1 MENNLN
7 IVKSEFKELPNNIE
21 AEQSV
26 IGSILVTNEI
36 FDEISTIIS
45 SINFY
50 DPMHQKIYN
59 AIESLIYKGMLAN
72 PITLKNYFEDEKDD
86 LDVPEYLVKITK
98 FSTSIR
104 QAIEYSKIIYD
115 MFVRRELIKISEQ
128 TIDNAKITDLDS
140 SGQNIIENSERLL
153 FDLAEKGSFNS
164 SLIKF
169 DDAMKQTIEMASAAY
184 KNEGG
189 IVGVPTGLRDLD
201 DKLGGLHQS
210 DLIIIAGRPSMG
222 KTSLATNIAFNAAKH
237 IQDNQKK
244 SSVAF
249 FSLEMSSE
257 QLSTRILSEQAR
269 IGSNDIRRGRI
280 SDEQFDQFLETSKNI
295 AELPLFID
303 ETPAISIAA
312 MSNRAR
318 RIKRLHGL
326 DMIVVDY
333 IQLMRGTTYNK
344 DGRVQE
350 ISQITQGLKAIAK
363 ELGVPVVALSQ
374 LSRQVE
380 QRDDHKP
387 QLADLRESGSIE
399 QDADVVMFVYREGY
413 YLQRKEPREATVEHA
428 EWQAKMNEVAHL
440 AEIIIGK
447 QRHGPIGKVTLEFE
461 KDLQNLKILKLIK
474 FKYKTLM
481 LTSLYENTILKNPKF
496 IILILF
502 ITLISFGYYSK
513 DFRLDAS
520 SETLLIEDD
529 PDLEYLREITN
540 RYGSKEFLVL
550 TYTPNEGMISNTSIN
565 NLLSLKYKI
574 QSLDWVHSVI
584 TLLDI
589 PLLNNTDAPLQE
601 RLKGFKTLKDED
613 VDKNRGFKEILES
626 PVFRNFVISESGK
639 TSGIIVNIKQ
649 NPILED
655 IENRSK
661 KEIDEHRDK
670 IKKQN
675 HKNILE
681 IRDVIKSY
689 DDVGKIYLG
698 GIPMIADDM
707 MTFIK
712 SDIIVF
718 GLGVL
723 LFIIATLWFVFKK

>member
-1 MENNLN
+1 MENNLS
-7 IVKSEFKELPNNIE
+7 IVKDKFKELPNNIE

-59 AIESLIYKGMLAN
+59 AMESLIYKGMLAN

-98 FSTSIR
+98 FSTSVR

-128 TIDNAKITDLDS
+128 TIDSAKINDLDT

-164 SLIKF
+164 SLVKF

-237 IQDNQKK
+237 IQDSGKK
-244 SSVAF
+244 SSIAF

-363 ELGVPVVALSQ
+363 ELGIPVLALSQ

-461 KDLQNLKILKLIK
+461 ERFTK
-474 FKYKTLM
+474 FKDTQ
-481 LTSLYENTILKNPKF
+481 
-496 IILILF
+496 
-502 ITLISFGYYSK
+502 
-513 DFRLDAS
+513 
-520 SETLLIEDD
+520 
-529 PDLEYLREITN
+529 
-540 RYGSKEFLVL
+540 
-550 TYTPNEGMISNTSIN
+550 IN
-565 NLLSLKYKI
+565 
-574 QSLDWVHSVI
+574 
-584 TLLDI
+584 
-589 PLLNNTDAPLQE
+589 
-601 RLKGFKTLKDED
+601 
-613 VDKNRGFKEILES
+613 
-626 PVFRNFVISESGK
+626 
-639 TSGIIVNIKQ
+639 
-649 NPILED
+649 
-655 IENRSK
+655 
-661 KEIDEHRDK
+661 
-670 IKKQN
+670 
-675 HKNILE
+675 
-681 IRDVIKSY
+681 
-689 DDVGKIYLG
+689 
-698 GIPMIADDM
+698 
-707 MTFIK
+707 
-712 SDIIVF
+712 
-718 GLGVL
+718 
-723 LFIIATLWFVFKK
+723 

>member
-1 MENNLN
+1 MENNLS
-7 IVKSEFKELPNNIE
+7 IIKDRFKELPNNIE

-36 FDEISTIIS
+36 FDEINTIIS

-50 DPMHQKIYN
+50 DPMHQKIFN
-59 AIESLIYKGMLAN
+59 AIENLIYKGMLAN
-72 PITLKNYFEDEKDD
+72 PITLKNYFNDEKDD
-86 LDVPEYLVKITK
+86 LDIPEYLVKITK
-98 FSTSIR
+98 FSTSVR

-128 TIDNAKITDLDS
+128 TIDSANINDLETN
-140 SGQNIIENSERLL
+140 GQSIIENSEKLL

-222 KTSLATNIAFNAAKH
+222 KTSLATNIAFNAAKY
-237 IQDNQKK
+237 IQDNGKK
-244 SSVAF
+244 SSIAF

-257 QLSTRILSEQAR
+257 QLSTRILSEQSR

-280 SDEQFDQFLETSKNI
+280 SDDQFDQFLETSKNI
-295 AELPLFID
+295 AELPLYID

-333 IQLMRGTTYNK
+333 IQLMKGTSFNK

-387 QLADLRESGSIE
+387 QLSDLRESGSIE

-461 KDLQNLKILKLIK
+461 ERFTK
-474 FKYKTLM
+474 FKDTQ
-481 LTSLYENTILKNPKF
+481 
-496 IILILF
+496 
-502 ITLISFGYYSK
+502 
-513 DFRLDAS
+513 
-520 SETLLIEDD
+520 
-529 PDLEYLREITN
+529 
-540 RYGSKEFLVL
+540 
-550 TYTPNEGMISNTSIN
+550 IN
-565 NLLSLKYKI
+565 
-574 QSLDWVHSVI
+574 
-584 TLLDI
+584 
-589 PLLNNTDAPLQE
+589 
-601 RLKGFKTLKDED
+601 
-613 VDKNRGFKEILES
+613 
-626 PVFRNFVISESGK
+626 
-639 TSGIIVNIKQ
+639 
-649 NPILED
+649 
-655 IENRSK
+655 
-661 KEIDEHRDK
+661 
-670 IKKQN
+670 
-675 HKNILE
+675 
-681 IRDVIKSY
+681 
-689 DDVGKIYLG
+689 
-698 GIPMIADDM
+698 
-707 MTFIK
+707 
-712 SDIIVF
+712 
-718 GLGVL
+718 
-723 LFIIATLWFVFKK
+723 

>member
-1 MENNLN
+1 
-7 IVKSEFKELPNNIE
+7 
-21 AEQSV
+21 
-26 IGSILVTNEI
+26 
-36 FDEISTIIS
+36 
-45 SINFY
+45 
-50 DPMHQKIYN
+50 MHQKIYN
-59 AIESLIYKGMLAN
+59 AIESLIFKGMLAN

-86 LDVPEYLVKITK
+86 LNIPEYLVKITK

-128 TIDNAKITDLDS
+128 TIDSAKINDLDTN
-140 SGQNIIENSERLL
+140 GQNIIENSERLL

-237 IQDNQKK
+237 IQDSGKK
-244 SSVAF
+244 SCIAF

-269 IGSNDIRRGRI
+269 ISSNDIRRGRI

-326 DMIVVDY
+326 DMVVVDY

-363 ELGVPVVALSQ
+363 ELGVPVLALSQ

-380 QRDDHKP
+380 QRDNHQP

-399 QDADVVMFVYREGY
+399 QDADVVMFVYREAY
-413 YLQRKEPREATVEHA
+413 YLERKEPRPATVEHA
-428 EWQAKMNEVAHL
+428 EWQAKMNDVSNL
-440 AEIIIGK
+440 AELIIGK
-447 QRHGPIGKVTLEFE
+447 QRHGPTGNIMLEFE
-461 KDLQNLKILKLIK
+461 AMFTK
-474 FKYKTLM
+474 FKDTQ
-481 LTSLYENTILKNPKF
+481 
-496 IILILF
+496 
-502 ITLISFGYYSK
+502 
-513 DFRLDAS
+513 
-520 SETLLIEDD
+520 
-529 PDLEYLREITN
+529 
-540 RYGSKEFLVL
+540 
-550 TYTPNEGMISNTSIN
+550 IN
-565 NLLSLKYKI
+565 
-574 QSLDWVHSVI
+574 
-584 TLLDI
+584 
-589 PLLNNTDAPLQE
+589 
-601 RLKGFKTLKDED
+601 
-613 VDKNRGFKEILES
+613 
-626 PVFRNFVISESGK
+626 
-639 TSGIIVNIKQ
+639 
-649 NPILED
+649 
-655 IENRSK
+655 
-661 KEIDEHRDK
+661 
-670 IKKQN
+670 
-675 HKNILE
+675 
-681 IRDVIKSY
+681 
-689 DDVGKIYLG
+689 
-698 GIPMIADDM
+698 
-707 MTFIK
+707 
-712 SDIIVF
+712 
-718 GLGVL
+718 
-723 LFIIATLWFVFKK
+723 

>member
-7 IVKSEFKELPNNIE
+7 IIKDKFKELPNNIE
-21 AEQSV
+21 AEKSV

-45 SINFY
+45 HVNFY

-59 AIESLIYKGMLAN
+59 AVESLIYKGMLAN

-86 LDVPEYLVKITK
+86 LNVPEYLVKITK
-98 FSTSIR
+98 FSTSSR

-128 TIDNAKITDLDS
+128 TIDNAKINDLDS
-140 SGQNIIENSERLL
+140 NGQNIIENSERLL

-201 DKLGGLHQS
+201 DKLGGFHQS

-237 IQDNQKK
+237 IQDSGIK

-295 AELPLFID
+295 SELPLFID

-312 MSNRAR
+312 VSNRAR

-326 DMIVVDY
+326 EMIVVDY
-333 IQLMRGTTYNK
+333 IQLMRGVTSNK

-363 ELGVPVVALSQ
+363 ELAVPVVALSQ

-440 AEIIIGK
+440 AEIQIGK

-461 KDLQNLKILKLIK
+461 ERFTK
-474 FKYKTLM
+474 FKDTQ
-481 LTSLYENTILKNPKF
+481 
-496 IILILF
+496 
-502 ITLISFGYYSK
+502 
-513 DFRLDAS
+513 
-520 SETLLIEDD
+520 
-529 PDLEYLREITN
+529 
-540 RYGSKEFLVL
+540 
-550 TYTPNEGMISNTSIN
+550 IN
-565 NLLSLKYKI
+565 
-574 QSLDWVHSVI
+574 
-584 TLLDI
+584 
-589 PLLNNTDAPLQE
+589 
-601 RLKGFKTLKDED
+601 
-613 VDKNRGFKEILES
+613 
-626 PVFRNFVISESGK
+626 
-639 TSGIIVNIKQ
+639 
-649 NPILED
+649 
-655 IENRSK
+655 
-661 KEIDEHRDK
+661 
-670 IKKQN
+670 
-675 HKNILE
+675 
-681 IRDVIKSY
+681 
-689 DDVGKIYLG
+689 
-698 GIPMIADDM
+698 
-707 MTFIK
+707 
-712 SDIIVF
+712 
-718 GLGVL
+718 
-723 LFIIATLWFVFKK
+723 